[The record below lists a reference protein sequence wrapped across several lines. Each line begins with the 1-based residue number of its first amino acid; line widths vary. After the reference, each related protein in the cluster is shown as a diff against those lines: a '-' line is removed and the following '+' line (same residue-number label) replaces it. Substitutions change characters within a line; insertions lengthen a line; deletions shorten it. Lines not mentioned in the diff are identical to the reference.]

1 MVPATHFRAPECEK
15 QKGQTNRPPEQ
26 ETKDSR
32 DHQARVN
39 VRLRATG
46 LVNGTAPLMDICGIG
61 HFPLHDGNTPL

>member
-1 MVPATHFRAPECEK
+1 
-15 QKGQTNRPPEQ
+15 
-26 ETKDSR
+26 
-32 DHQARVN
+32 